1 MLFWTKTALEQGRES
16 QTMAKK
22 TLISTL
28 PPMMA
33 GGVTT
38 KARIM
43 ARALTIAGH
52 DVTIAHYALGAG
64 QTDASAFGDVRVA
77 SVPSA
82 GHWFEQRYTEPS
94 ADWRALIDAHERHVA
109 VGGTVLIANP
119 LASAGVRHLVW
130 CAADLAGDRGQ
141 RWRSMAWWRQIVDAQ
156 LVTPALLRQ
165 QGRVLAADSV
175 VCGVSADT
183 VERLAALAPDRAKTI
198 RRLPIPV
205 DADFFTPGE
214 VPVHAGLRIG
224 FAGRLDDPR
233 KNANLLFATLAEI
246 RARGIDANLG
256 LTGEA
261 NPRLMAMA
269 ARHGVA
275 GVVTFAGLLGPDALR
290 EFYRSL
296 DVFLITSIHEGLAIA
311 GLEAMASGVPVVS
324 TRCGGPADYVTDL
337 KTGRLCDFEAA
348 ELADAVIALTRPD
361 VRAQFSQRAR
371 RAVELDFTWPAFER
385 NLASAWRATWNE
397 SP

>member
-1 MLFWTKTALEQGRES
+1 
-16 QTMAKK
+16 MAKK
-22 TLISTL
+22 TLITTL

-43 ARALTIAGH
+43 ARTLTAAGH
-52 DVTIAHYALGAG
+52 DVTVAHYALGSG
-64 QTDASAFGDVRVA
+64 QNDASAFGDVRVA

-82 GHWFEQRYTEPS
+82 GRWLEQRYTAPS

-141 RWRSMAWWRQIVDAQ
+141 RWRSMAWWRQIADAQ
-156 LVTPALLRQ
+156 FVTPALLRQ
-165 QGRVLAADSV
+165 QGGVLEADNV
-175 VCGVSADT
+175 ICGVSEDT
-183 VERLAALAPDRAKTI
+183 VARLTALAPDRAKTI
-198 RRLPIPV
+198 RRLTIPV
-205 DADFFTPGE
+205 DTDFFTPGDAPE
-214 VPVHAGLRIG
+214 RAGLRIG

-233 KNANLLFATLAEI
+233 KNADLLFATLAEI
-246 RARGIDANLG
+246 RDRGIDASLA
-256 LTGEA
+256 LTGETI
-261 NPRLMAMA
+261 PRLTAMA
-269 ARHGVA
+269 ERHGVGGA
-275 GVVTFAGLLGPDALR
+275 VTFAGLLGPDALR

-296 DVFLITSIHEGLAIA
+296 DVFLITSTHEGLAIS

-324 TRCGGPADYVTDL
+324 TRCGGPADYVADF

-371 RAVELDFTWPAFER
+371 RALELDFTWAAFER
-385 NLASAWRATWNE
+385 NLASAWRAAWNE